1 MAQDLRKMFELNRE
15 RPDRNIK
22 MKAGHENRFMARLER
37 ELPSEKRAVSIKW
50 YALAASIVVL
60 LSSGIYFLTS
70 TTEENVPI
78 KTTVVDKETLDEGG
92 NGISLGDLSPDL
104 KKVENYYVANINLAL
119 SKLEVSP
126 ENKVLVDSFMEQLSL
141 LDIEYKNLNKELN
154 TIGPNDQTIN
164 ALIKNLQLR
173 LQLLQ
178 KLKMKLND
186 LKSSKNEQVETNAI

>member
-1 MAQDLRKMFELNRE
+1 MAQDLRKMFESKRE
-15 RPDRNIK
+15 QPDLNIK
-22 MKAGHENRFMARLER
+22 LKGGHENRFVARLER
-37 ELPSEKRAVSIKW
+37 ELPLKRKAVSIKW
-50 YALAASIVVL
+50 YALAASIAVL
-60 LSSGIYFLTS
+60 LSLGIYFLTG
-70 TTEENVPI
+70 TTEENMPV
-78 KTTVVDKETLDEGG
+78 KTTVVNKKTLDESDS
-92 NGISLGDLSPDL
+92 GISLGDLSPDL

-119 SKLEVSP
+119 SKLEVSS
-126 ENKVLVDSFMEQLSL
+126 ENKGLVDSFMEQLSL